1 MAVTVRKI
9 TLWRRE
15 AGDRAGLMAETL
27 APLAAAGVSL
37 KVAMGYHQPGGGNQ
51 AALEVAS
58 VTGKKATA
66 AAQSA
71 GLAAS
76 SISTLLVE
84 GDDRPGLGHA
94 LARAIADAGINLD
107 FLVARSSAESSRRSS
122 ASGTRRTPG
131 QPQASSRRRDGR
143 EKSSAWPAHGV
154 SRGPEVGQ
162 RSRRPGRRENRIGG
176 ADVRPRGRLFEE
188 ILRTRGNLGRARLEE
203 GEDRLRSPAGGG
215 ARHLLS
221 VRARQ
226 GGAAGGRRGR
236 RARGRGDP
244 SRIRTDARPWRAPRR
259 APRPQAGGFWFARA
273 LMPVSPPRPIVS
285 TALDGTMTIEPFSL
299 IAS

>member
-1 MAVTVRKI
+1 MSMAITVRKI

-66 AAQSA
+66 AAQAA

-107 FLVARSSAESSRRSS
+107 FLVAQVVGRKFSAVFGFGNE
-122 ASGTRRTPG
+122 ADARTAAG
-131 QPQASSRRRDGR
+131 LIKKA
-143 EKSSAWPAHGV
+143 
-154 SRGPEVGQ
+154 
-162 RSRRPGRRENRIGG
+162 
-176 ADVRPRGRLFEE
+176 
-188 ILRTRGNLGRARLEE
+188 GRA
-203 GEDRLRSPAGGG
+203 GKK
-215 ARHLLS
+215 
-221 VRARQ
+221 
-226 GGAAGGRRGR
+226 
-236 RARGRGDP
+236 
-244 SRIRTDARPWRAPRR
+244 
-259 APRPQAGGFWFARA
+259 
-273 LMPVSPPRPIVS
+273 
-285 TALDGTMTIEPFSL
+285 
-299 IAS
+299 